1 MFQSLLREYHSRFM
15 ARFTFWTILSWA
27 VLRTV
32 NAITKV
38 VPLTLW
44 VFVRIGV
51 FVAAVYYL
59 TRLIGL
65 IRRRLLWRLTRRLA
79 VTYIFIAFVPIVLI
93 LVLVA
98 LGGMIVSGQFAAFL
112 VRGQLQNY
120 VNELQ
125 HLSQLVAQEATLA
138 QTQNPQILLNSL
150 QHFCVTD
157 LGRYEP
163 SYPGLQI
170 TLRVSSQSRAFM
182 PSGGTV
188 KSPTSAPP
196 WVAGKGFA
204 GIVADDGVYALRAA
218 DREATAAGKL
228 TLILSVPLTPALLDR
243 AGGGIGPVAM
253 LLTGPRR
260 GTAQSGRTSRRSS
273 VQVTTQ
279 GYKVTGGAIT
289 SDSLTVPLSQ
299 TWYDFPVFGLSAI
312 HPIEWPAPSEHLR
325 KEPIMVFVRSRIV
338 PLDRQL
344 LSTLGGV
351 PNVPVYIFLVVG
363 SVFLVIELIALII
376 GIFMTRTITSTV
388 NRLQLAT
395 ERVKAG
401 DFSHRIGLPPRDQL
415 SALGGAFDSMTA
427 SVERLLVE
435 SREKTR
441 LEGELKIAREVQ
453 NQLFPRA
460 APEFPG
466 VTLYGICR
474 PARGVSGDYY
484 DFLKLD
490 QDRVGLVLGDVSG
503 KGIFAALL
511 MAAIQSA
518 VHANL
523 YDGHFPG
530 NQFDGVS
537 PASMVTRLN
546 RQLYASTPEEKY
558 ATFFYAVYD
567 ARSHVLTYTNAG
579 HPAPVLFRGE
589 SLLRLDSGGT
599 VMGLFPSAS
608 YEQAQVRV
616 QPGDVLLAFTD
627 GLTEPENSY
636 AEEFGEKRLIG
647 AVRQD
652 LDLRPEA
659 LMDEIYQRI
668 ADWTGSAEPQDD
680 MTMLYLKTLR

>member
-1 MFQSLLREYHSRFM
+1 MLQSVLREYHSRFM
-15 ARFTFWTILSWA
+15 ARFTFWTVLCWA
-27 VLRTV
+27 VLRIV
-32 NAITKV
+32 NAITNV
-38 VPLTLW
+38 VPVALW
-44 VFVRIGV
+44 VFVWIGV

-59 TRLIGL
+59 VRLIGL
-65 IRRRLLWRLTRRLA
+65 IRRRLLWRVTRRLA

-98 LGGMIVSGQFAAFL
+98 LGGVILSGQFAAFL

-125 HLSQLVAQEATLA
+125 HLSLLIAQEATLA
-138 QTQNPQILLNSL
+138 QTQNPQTLLDGL
-150 QHFCVTD
+150 QHFCATD
-157 LGRYEP
+157 LGRYQP

-170 TLRVSSQSRAFM
+170 TLQLGSQSRAFV
-182 PSGGTV
+182 PSGGAV
-188 KSPTSAPP
+188 KNPLSAPP
-196 WVAGKGFA
+196 WVTGKGFA
-204 GIVADDGVYALRAA
+204 GIVADEGVYALRAA
-218 DREATAAGKL
+218 DREETAAGKL
-228 TLILSVPLTPALLDR
+228 TLVLSVPLTPALLDR

-253 LLTGPRR
+253 LLTGPRH
-260 GTAQSGRTSRRSS
+260 GTAKSNGTPGRSS
-273 VQVTTQ
+273 VRVSTQ

-289 SDSLTVPLSQ
+289 SDSLAVPLRQ

-312 HPIEWPAPSEHLR
+312 HPVEWPAPSYQSR

-344 LSTLGGV
+344 LNTLGGV

-401 DFSHRIGLPPRDQL
+401 DLSHRIGLPPRDQL

-441 LEGELKIAREVQ
+441 LEGELKIAHEVQ
-453 NQLFPRA
+453 TQLFPRA
-460 APEFPG
+460 APELPG

-484 DFLKLD
+484 DFLKLAED
-490 QDRVGLVLGDVSG
+490 QVGLVLGDVSG

-511 MAAIQSA
+511 MAGIQSA

-530 NQFDGVS
+530 GQSNGVS
-537 PASMVTRLN
+537 PASMVARLN

-567 ARSHVLTYTNAG
+567 ARSHTLTYTNAG

-589 SLLRLDSGGT
+589 SLLRLDRGGT

-616 QPGDVLLAFTD
+616 DPGDVLLAFTD

-636 AEEFGEKRLIG
+636 AEEFGEKQLIG
-647 AVRQD
+647 AVRQE
-652 LDLRPEA
+652 LDSTPEA
-659 LMDEIYQRI
+659 LMNEIYRRI
-668 ADWTGSAEPQDD
+668 TDWTGSSEPQDD
-680 MTMLYLKTLR
+680 MTMLYLKALG